1 MALLEESDRLRQ
13 LLGEEIPDGSDAG
26 DTLFKDSEIEDF
38 LERAGGNAE
47 RAAYEGWRVKAAKL
61 SSLVD
66 NTEGNVQR
74 KFSQL
79 LTNANIMIKVYAKAS
94 DGPTEGRT
102 RVGRI
107 RRGPV
112 EW

>member
-1 MALLEESDRLRQ
+1 MAIEESDRLRQ
-13 LLGEEIPDGSDAG
+13 LLGESIPDGGSAA
-26 DTLFKDSEIEDF
+26 DTLFKDHEIEDL
-38 LERAGGNAE
+38 LERGLGDAE
-47 RAAYEGWRVKAAKL
+47 IAAYEGWRVKAAKL

-79 LTNANIMIKVYAKAS
+79 LSNAEKMVKMYLRS
-94 DGPTEGRT
+94 SSGPTEGRA

-107 RRGPV
+107 KRDAV

>member
-1 MALLEESDRLRQ
+1 MALTEDQRLRQ
-13 LLGEEIPDGSDAG
+13 LLGESIPEGGEAG
-26 DTLFKDSEIEDF
+26 DTMFTDLEIEDL
-38 LERAGGNAE
+38 LERTAGDLD

-66 NTEGNVQR
+66 STEGNVQR

-79 LTNANIMIKVYAKAS
+79 HEQALDQVKLGLRSTA
-94 DGPTEGRT
+94 GLTEGRT

-107 RRGPV
+107 RRGPIP
-112 EW
+112 WD

>member
-1 MALLEESDRLRQ
+1 MALTPEENLRLM
-13 LLGEEIPDGSDAG
+13 LGEDIPEGGDESSTMFTDDEIAEFIRSTPDV
-26 DTLFKDSEIEDF
+26 
-38 LERAGGNAE
+38 E

-66 NTEGNVQR
+66 TTEGNAQR

-79 LTNANIMIKVYAKAS
+79 MDNALDMAKMYQRS
-94 DGPTEGRT
+94 SSGPTEGRT

-107 RRGPV
+107 KRPAP

>member
-1 MALLEESDRLRQ
+1 MALEESDRLRQ
-13 LLGEEIPDGSDAG
+13 LLGEQVPDGGSVA
-26 DTLFKDSEIEDF
+26 DTLFSDDEIEDL
-38 LERAGGNAE
+38 LERGGGDAE

-79 LTNANIMIKVYAKAS
+79 LTNANIMMKNYSRSSA
-94 DGPTEGRT
+94 GPTEGRT
-102 RVGRI
+102 RIGQIKRAKL
-107 RRGPV
+107 